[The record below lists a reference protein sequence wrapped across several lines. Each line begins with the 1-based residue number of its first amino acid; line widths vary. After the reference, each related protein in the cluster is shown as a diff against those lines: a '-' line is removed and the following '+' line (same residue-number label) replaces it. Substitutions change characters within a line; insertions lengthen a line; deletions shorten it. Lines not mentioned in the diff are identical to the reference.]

1 MMGLKEE
8 ILEIIEKAVEDLK
21 AEGLQP
27 DILLAGEG
35 FLKYAGEVVDVLNLS
50 VYTVKE
56 LDYDAVI
63 ADSRYIGQIRR
74 ASKRVSIE
82 PLIVEDEMWNEI
94 KSI

>member
-1 MMGLKEE
+1 MGLKEE
-8 ILEIIEKAVEDLK
+8 ILEIIEKTVDDLK

-35 FLKYAGEVVDVLNLS
+35 FLKYAGEVVDVLELS

-63 ADSRYIGQIRR
+63 ADSRYLGQIRR

>member
-1 MMGLKEE
+1 MGLKEE

-21 AEGLQP
+21 TEGLQP

-35 FLKYAGEVVDVLNLS
+35 FLKYAGEVVDVLDLS

-63 ADSRYIGQIRR
+63 ADSRYLGQIRR